1 MYIVSGRLL
10 DLLTL
15 NNKTVSAMALW
26 PFVIF
31 RDQAA
36 RNNPVIINH
45 ERIHHRQQLELLI
58 LPFYIWYFIEY
69 WTAMFRNGFNHQSAY
84 MGVSFERKAYAF
96 ERDMAYL
103 GKRNWLAS
111 WPFFLAKLRKINKH
125 SHLK

>member
-26 PFVIF
+26 PVVIF
-31 RDQAA
+31 RDQAS

-45 ERIHHRQQLELLI
+45 ERIHHRQQLELLV

-69 WTAMFRNGFNHQSAY
+69 WTAMFGNGFNHQASY
-84 MGVSFERKAYAF
+84 MGVSFEKEAYAF
-96 ERDMAYL
+96 ERDMTYL
-103 GKRNWLAS
+103 GKRTWLAS
-111 WPFFLAKLRKINKH
+111 WPFFLAKVRKRR
-125 SHLK
+125 